1 MKLIIQRVSEA
12 SVTVENKI
20 VGEIGDGIL
29 VLFGAKEND
38 GEVEIDWLVNKLIN
52 LRIFNDENNKMN
64 LSVTDINGAILVV
77 PNFTLYAD
85 CKKGFRPS
93 FINAAKP
100 DISEPLFNNFVN
112 KLKTNS
118 NLKIE
123 TGIFGA
129 DMKVSLVNNGPVT
142 IEMEK

>member
-12 SVTVENKI
+12 TVKVNGKT
-20 VGEIGDGIL
+20 VGSIGKGLL
-29 VLFGAKEND
+29 VLFGVKESD
-38 GEVEIDWLVNKLIN
+38 SDIEINWLVNKLVN
-52 LRIFNDENNKMN
+52 LRIFNDEEGKMN
-64 LSVTDINGAILVV
+64 LSVSDIQGEILLV

-100 DISEPLFNNFVN
+100 DISEPLFDNFVS
-112 KLKTNS
+112 KLKTES

-123 TGIFGA
+123 IGIFGA
-129 DMKVSLVNNGPVT
+129 DMKVSLVNDGPVT
-142 IEMEK
+142 IEIEK

>member
-12 SVTVENKI
+12 SIRVNENI
-20 VGEIGDGIL
+20 VGSINYGLL
-29 VLFGAKEND
+29 VLFGAKESD
-38 GEVEIDWLVNKLIN
+38 SEIEINWLVNKLIN
-52 LRIFNDENNKMN
+52 LRIFNDKEGKMN
-64 LSVTDINGAILVV
+64 LSVSDTGGDILIV

-100 DISEPLFNNFVN
+100 DISEPLFNKFVIR
-112 KLKTNS
+112 LKSES

-123 TGIFGA
+123 TGLFGA
-129 DMKVSLVNNGPVT
+129 DMKVSMINDGPVT
-142 IEMEK
+142 IEIEK

>member
-12 SVTVENKI
+12 SVRVDERI
-20 VGEIGDGIL
+20 VGSIDYGLL
-29 VLFGAKEND
+29 VLFGAKESD
-38 GEVEIDWLVNKLIN
+38 TEIEINWLVNKLVN
-52 LRIFNDENNKMN
+52 LRIFNDSENKMN
-64 LSVTDINGAILVV
+64 LSVTNIQGEILVV

-93 FINAAKP
+93 FINAANP
-100 DISEPLFNNFVN
+100 DISQPLFDNFVK
-112 KLKTNS
+112 KLKTES

-129 DMKVSLVNNGPVT
+129 DMKVSLVNEGPVT
-142 IEMEK
+142 IEIEK

>member
-12 SVTVENKI
+12 SVKVNGKTVGSINK
-20 VGEIGDGIL
+20 GLL
-29 VLFGAKEND
+29 VLFGAKESD
-38 GEVEIDWLVNKLIN
+38 TEVEINWLVNKLVN
-52 LRIFNDENNKMN
+52 LRIFNDSENKMN
-64 LSVTDINGAILVV
+64 LSVSDIQGEVLLV

-112 KLKTNS
+112 KLKTDS
-118 NLKIE
+118 KLKIE

-129 DMKVSLVNNGPVT
+129 DMKVSLINDGPVT
-142 IEMEK
+142 IEIEK

>member
-12 SVTVENKI
+12 SVRVNENI
-20 VGEIGDGIL
+20 VGSINYGLL
-29 VLFGAKEND
+29 VLFGAKESD
-38 GEVEIDWLVNKLIN
+38 SEIEINWLVNKLIN
-52 LRIFNDENNKMN
+52 LRIFNDKEGKMN
-64 LSVTDINGAILVV
+64 LSVSDTGGDILIV

-100 DISEPLFNNFVN
+100 DISEPLFNKFVIR
-112 KLKTNS
+112 LKSES

-123 TGIFGA
+123 TGLFGA
-129 DMKVSLVNNGPVT
+129 DMKVSMINDGPVT
-142 IEMEK
+142 IEIEK

>member
-12 SVTVENKI
+12 NVSVNGNTV
-20 VGEIGDGIL
+20 GSIGNGVL
-29 VLFGAKEND
+29 VLFGAKESD
-38 GEVEIDWLVNKLIN
+38 GDLEINWLVNKLIN
-52 LRIFNDENNKMN
+52 LRIFNDTVNKMN
-64 LSVTDINGAILVV
+64 LSVTDINGEILVV

-100 DISEPLFNNFVN
+100 DISEPLFDNFVN
-112 KLKTNS
+112 NLKANS

-123 TGIFGA
+123 AGIFGA
-129 DMKVSLVNNGPVT
+129 DMKVLLINDGPVT
-142 IEMEK
+142 IEIEK

>member
-12 SVTVENKI
+12 NVIVDNKTVGNIDKGLLVLLGINET
-20 VGEIGDGIL
+20 DGI
-29 VLFGAKEND
+29 KEIN
-38 GEVEIDWLVNKLIN
+38 WLVNKLIN
-52 LRIFNDENNKMN
+52 LRIFSDTEDKMN
-64 LSVTDINGAILVV
+64 LSVTDISGGILVV

-100 DISEPLFNNFVN
+100 DISEPIFNNFVN
-112 KLKTNS
+112 RLKTES

-123 TGIFGA
+123 TGIFGT
-129 DMKVSLVNNGPVT
+129 DMKVSLTNDGPVT
-142 IEMEK
+142 IEIEK

>member
-12 SVTVENKI
+12 NVIVENKL
-20 VGEIGDGIL
+20 VGSIDKGLL
-29 VLFGAKEND
+29 VLLGIKETD
-38 GEVEIDWLVNKLIN
+38 GLVEINWLVNKLIN
-52 LRIFNDENNKMN
+52 LRIFSDNEDKMN
-64 LSVTDINGAILVV
+64 LSVTDIKGEILVV

-100 DISEPLFNNFVN
+100 DISEPIFNNFVN
-112 KLKTNS
+112 SLKTES

-129 DMKVSLVNNGPVT
+129 DMKVSLTNDGPVT
-142 IEMEK
+142 IEIEK

>member
-12 SVTVENKI
+12 SVNVNGEI
-20 VGEIGDGIL
+20 VGKIGNGLL
-29 VLFGAKEND
+29 VLFGAKESD
-38 GEVEIDWLVNKLIN
+38 GLEEIKWLVNKLIN
-52 LRIFNDENNKMN
+52 LRIFNDAEGKMN
-64 LSVTDINGAILVV
+64 LSVFDINGDILVV

-93 FINAAKP
+93 FINAAKA
-100 DISEPLFNNFVN
+100 DISEPLFDNFVV
-112 KLKTNS
+112 KLKTES

-129 DMKVSLVNNGPVT
+129 DMKVSLINEGPVT
-142 IEMEK
+142 IEIEK

>member
-12 SVTVENKI
+12 SVKVNREI
-20 VGEIGDGIL
+20 VGNISNGLL
-29 VLFGAKEND
+29 VLFGAKESD
-38 GEVEIDWLVNKLIN
+38 GQEEIKWLVNKLLN
-52 LRIFNDENNKMN
+52 LRIFNDTDDKMN
-64 LSVTDINGAILVV
+64 LSASDINGDILVV

-93 FINAAKP
+93 FINAAKA
-100 DISEPLFNNFVN
+100 DISEPLFDNFVS
-112 KLKTNS
+112 KLKTES

-129 DMKVSLVNNGPVT
+129 DMKVSLINDGPVT
-142 IEMEK
+142 IEIEK

>member
-12 SVTVENKI
+12 SVKVDERI
-20 VGEIGDGIL
+20 VGRINNGLL
-29 VLFGAKEND
+29 VLLGVKELD
-38 GEVEIDWLVNKLIN
+38 TEVEINWLVNKLLN
-52 LRIFNDENNKMN
+52 LRIFNDSENKMN
-64 LSVTDINGAILVV
+64 LSVTDISGDILVV

-85 CKKGFRPS
+85 CKKGYRPS

-100 DISEPLFNNFVN
+100 DISEPLFDNFVK
-112 KLKTNS
+112 KLKTES

-129 DMKVSLVNNGPVT
+129 DMKVSLVNDGPVT
-142 IEMEK
+142 IEIEK

>member
-38 GEVEIDWLVNKLIN
+38 REVEIDWLVNKLIN

>member
-12 SVTVENKI
+12 SVKVNREI
-20 VGEIGDGIL
+20 VGNIGNGLL
-29 VLFGAKEND
+29 VLFGAKESD
-38 GEVEIDWLVNKLIN
+38 GQEEIKWLVNKLLN
-52 LRIFNDENNKMN
+52 LRIFNDTDDKMN
-64 LSVTDINGAILVV
+64 LSASDINGDILVV

-93 FINAAKP
+93 FINAAKA
-100 DISEPLFNNFVN
+100 DISEPLFDNFVS
-112 KLKTNS
+112 KLKTES

-129 DMKVSLVNNGPVT
+129 DMKVSLINDGPVT
-142 IEMEK
+142 IEIEK

>member
-123 TGIFGA
+123 AGIFGA

>member
-12 SVTVENKI
+12 SVRVNEDI
-20 VGEIGDGIL
+20 VGSINYGLL
-29 VLFGAKEND
+29 VLFGAKESD
-38 GEVEIDWLVNKLIN
+38 SEIEINWLVNKLIN
-52 LRIFNDENNKMN
+52 LRIFNDKEGKMN
-64 LSVTDINGAILVV
+64 LSVSDTDGDILIV

-100 DISEPLFNNFVN
+100 DISEPLFNKFVIR
-112 KLKTNS
+112 LKSES

-123 TGIFGA
+123 TGLFGA
-129 DMKVSLVNNGPVT
+129 DMKVSMINDGPVT
-142 IEMEK
+142 IEIEK

>member
-93 FINAAKP
+93 FINAVKP